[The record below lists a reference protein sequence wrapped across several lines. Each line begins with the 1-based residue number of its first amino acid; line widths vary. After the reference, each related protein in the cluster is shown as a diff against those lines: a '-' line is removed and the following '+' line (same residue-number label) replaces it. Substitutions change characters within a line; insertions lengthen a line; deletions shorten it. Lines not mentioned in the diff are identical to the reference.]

1 MGLTFTSEMCADEK
15 KRLNNE
21 ETSPQSFAVGGGFVD
36 SHWQLLLLHLDPFGA
51 ILLLL

>member
-21 ETSPQSFAVGGGFVD
+21 ETSPQSFAVGVVD
-36 SHWQLLLLHLDPFGA
+36 LLTVTGSCYCF
-51 ILLLL
+51 I

>member
-21 ETSPQSFAVGGGFVD
+21 ETSQSFAVGVVD
-36 SHWQLLLLHLDPFGA
+36 LLTVTGSCYCF
-51 ILLLL
+51 I

>member
-15 KRLNNE
+15 KSLNNE
-21 ETSPQSFAVGGGFVD
+21 ETSPQSFAVG
-36 SHWQLLLLHLDPFGA
+36 HWQLLLLHLDPFGA